1 MKNNEV
7 KTWHILVF
15 MLMVTTS
22 IYMIYDKPEIAYD
35 TIKTNC
41 KEDSLQ
47 NVIDNLE
54 MTLKSEEDGWDSK
67 ERRYDDIISEYEFMM
82 SYLHDY
88 HFDAYRDIHRVTG
101 MKEQYSRETEKEN
114 KKRLSI
120 SKF

>member
-15 MLMVTTS
+15 MLMVTSS

-47 NVIDNLE
+47 TVISNLE
-54 MTLKSEEDGWDSK
+54 GTLKSEEDGWDSK
-67 ERRYDDIISEYEFMM
+67 ERRYDDIIGEYEFMM
-82 SYLHDY
+82 NYLHDY
-88 HFDAYRDIHRVTG
+88 HIEAYRDIHRVTG
-101 MKEQYSRETEKEN
+101 MKEKYSREIEKEN
-114 KKRLSI
+114 KQRLSI